1 MNESLPDWL
10 MPAWSRLAPTLAQ
23 GRLGHALLFVGPPG
37 VGKRLLADALAGALL
52 CEQPDTGGL
61 PCSSCRGCL
70 QLAAGSH
77 PDYLELMPEEGAR
90 EIRVAQ
96 SREFSRRLGLTAH
109 YGRRVGLIEPAEAF
123 TTSAANSL
131 LKTLEEPPGNTHILL
146 VSERPSAV
154 LATIRSRCQRIRLPL
169 PEAAEVRDWAREQD
183 AGVEEAL
190 PLARGAPLR
199 AQALAAEDIAGQQA
213 SWWKD
218 LTALMA
224 GTETPL
230 AVAERWRNG
239 PEAVLLDWLYLVAID
254 LLKHATGIAS
264 GHWVQ
269 QAHAQRLQDVAK
281 SVDIN
286 RLRRTVNAIVE
297 TRRLLDS
304 NVERQLLWEALAI
317 ELWASRQRK
326 VERR

>member
-1 MNESLPDWL
+1 
-10 MPAWSRLAPTLAQ
+10 MPAWSRLAPTLARE
-23 GRLGHALLFVGPPG
+23 RLGHALLFVGPPG

-52 CEQPDTGGL
+52 CDRPDTEGL
-61 PCSSCRGCL
+61 PCGSCRGCL

-77 PDYLELMPEEGAR
+77 PDYLELMPEEGGR
-90 EIRVAQ
+90 DIRVAQ

-123 TTSAANSL
+123 NASAANSL
-131 LKTLEEPPGNTHILL
+131 LKTLEEPPENTHILL
-146 VSERPSAV
+146 ISERPSAV
-154 LATIRSRCQRIRLPL
+154 LATIRSRCQRIRVPL
-169 PEAAEVRDWAREQD
+169 PDASDVRAWAKEQD

-199 AQALAAEDIAGQQA
+199 AQALAAEDIAGQRE

-218 LTALMA
+218 LTALMSNA
-224 GTETPL
+224 ETPL

-239 PEAVLLDWLYLVAID
+239 PEAVLLDWLYLVATD
-254 LLKHATGIAS
+254 LLKHAAGIAS

-269 QAHAQRLQDVAK
+269 KTHAQRLQDMAK

-304 NVERQLLWEALAI
+304 NVERQLMWEALAI
-317 ELWASRQRK
+317 ELWASRARK
-326 VERR
+326 AGI